1 MRHRLALTAHTA
13 MMSAIRGTL
22 RGMNLSSQHRCHEA
36 LRHAGYGELCAWTL
50 ARAMRVPAMAS
61 PSPPI
66 SAAYADQNAAV
77 TGRVIAEMGT

>member
-22 RGMNLSSQHRCHEA
+22 RGMNLSSQHRCHGA
-36 LRHAGYGELCAWTL
+36 LRHAGYGELCRVDAG
-50 ARAMRVPAMAS
+50 ARPCAFR
-61 PSPPI
+61 PI
-66 SAAYADQNAAV
+66 SAAYADQNAAA